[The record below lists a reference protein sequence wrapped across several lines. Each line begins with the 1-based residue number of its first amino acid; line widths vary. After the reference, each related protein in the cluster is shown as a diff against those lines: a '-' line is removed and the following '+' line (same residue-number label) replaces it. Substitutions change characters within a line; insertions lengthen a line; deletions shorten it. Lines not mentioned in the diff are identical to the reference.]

1 MYATEATIIPAG
13 GPDRAS
19 GADERFAAALAGYLT
34 AVADHWAAVT
44 TLAERTA
51 DRDLHAYADA
61 VSAEADVRAAQ
72 AQARAAGAPAGELA
86 VVFRL
91 LAAVTLDRVAAW
103 YQAGRPHRPAG
114 LTAAEVALAGAARP
128 APPRRAARGG
138 GAGPTFPG
146 RPSPVVAVA

>member
-1 MYATEATIIPAG
+1 MYTHEPTATAAG
-13 GPDRAS
+13 SPDRATS
-19 GADERFAAALAGYLT
+19 ADERFAAALAGYLT
-34 AVADHWAAVT
+34 AVADHWAAVAT
-44 TLAERTA
+44 RAERTA

-61 VSAEADVRAAQ
+61 VSAEADVRTAQ

-114 LTAAEVALAGAARP
+114 LTAAEVALAEAARP
-128 APPRRAARGG
+128 APPRRAVRGG
-138 GAGPTFPG
+138 GADPTFPG
-146 RPSPVVAVA
+146 RPSPVAAVA